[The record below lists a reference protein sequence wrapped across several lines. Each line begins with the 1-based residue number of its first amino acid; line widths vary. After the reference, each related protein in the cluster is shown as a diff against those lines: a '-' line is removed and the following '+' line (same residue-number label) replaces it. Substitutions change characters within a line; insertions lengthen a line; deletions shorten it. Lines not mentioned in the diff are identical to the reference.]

1 MNTHDD
7 FKNRFTALLNNN
19 ATNSIQNFTFLTLA
33 CNQKPWLNTG
43 IKVQVGDSF
52 SSFAIGHTQL
62 IGTSIQFN
70 ASFQLWFRIGLTG
83 DIFRGTRDS
92 HSFIADNAG
101 DLYLASYFP
110 AEWTDKTGQINI
122 PDEFYD
128 LVTGS
133 FEILLIRWQG
143 QALAGL
149 LQLAQL
155 DAHNEFI
162 ALEIDRLQF
171 PVITPANWSYLWF
184 LGPAEIYQLQHQD
197 KATMC
202 CHTHNDCGLLQK
214 DIDLSFKEQTYL
226 HWSWKIEQLPSAVR
240 EDTLATHDYL
250 SIAVEFD
257 NGQDITYYWSAE
269 LEPETAYRCPIPS
282 WHDRETHVVIRSGTK
297 NLGEWFDEQRDIYA
311 DYQRVIG
318 GIMPNKIVR
327 IWLIAV
333 SLFQQNQGDCQY
345 AAIRLLSDNNTTIIT
360 VL

>member
-1 MNTHDD
+1 MNTVSD
-7 FKNRFTALLNNN
+7 FKNTFTTLLNN
-19 ATNSIQNFTFLTLA
+19 AQTTLIEDFSFLTLP
-33 CNQKPWLNTG
+33 CNQKPWLNTA
-43 IKVQVGDSF
+43 IKINQGDSF
-52 SSFAIGHTQL
+52 SSFAIGHTEL

-70 ASFQLWFRIGLTG
+70 ASFQLWFRISLTG

-101 DLYLASYFP
+101 DLYVASYFP
-110 AEWTDKTGQINI
+110 AEWTTKTGDIAI
-122 PDEFYD
+122 ADEAYQ
-128 LVTGS
+128 LVSGE
-133 FEILLIRWQG
+133 FEILLIRWQTNP
-143 QALAGL
+143 LTGL
-149 LQLAQL
+149 LTLFKQSENNPL
-155 DAHNEFI
+155 I
-162 ALEIDRLQF
+162 ALEIERLQTTNNL
-171 PVITPANWSYLWF
+171 PKEWSYLWF
-184 LGPAEIYQLQHQD
+184 LGPAEIYQYQHND
-197 KATMC
+197 KPIMC
-202 CHTHNDCGLLQK
+202 CHTHKDCGLLQK

-282 WHDRETHVVIRSGTK
+282 WHDRETHVVIRSGME

-318 GIMPNKIVR
+318 GVMPNKIVR

-345 AAIRLLSDNNTTIIT
+345 AGIRFLSDNIVTEI
-360 VL
+360 L